1 MNPEVIQNQILD
13 ETLTCSS
20 CVDIGTLP
28 KWGKYSDSQKLEYF
42 KKNLPGL
49 DYVASQIINYM
60 FSNGLAAGSA
70 ELDGKL
76 DEWIYSMNG
85 IGATNYLTLQS
96 AISNAIVYGEN
107 GLWMRPDG
115 LRSIEKGYYGTLLK
129 QEDGLYTIMGYVV
142 RDDGEKISEEYDFK
156 SVFEMYPDLSPSE
169 AVSRWLGDGYIV
181 VPTDEF
187 VNLRNDITKI
197 HGYSPLLKDQQ
208 RLALIASVYERLN
221 YDINYDGPGRI
232 IIRPKDGYMESE
244 DNQVSSSM
252 VLNQSAGAQT
262 ARYNKARQEAMRIG
276 RELKYSTSDS
286 VILMSNAFD
295 KDIDTLPRVTKATE
309 FLSWVDDAVQMIA
322 QDLGMKPELLGLGK
336 FSGNI
341 SLSAVI
347 DDSMVNSIVPMRERY
362 AVQFSRLIS
371 KRVGVDKVYFDK
383 YDLQQAADFNDER
396 VKMANVIRQLSL
408 AKSYMVQSGDNGTG
422 LTDLDKLI
430 HDLSSMV
437 DSSLYDSYGN
447 MYPLA

>member
-1 MNPEVIQNQILD
+1 MNPEIVQNKILD
-13 ETLTCSS
+13 ETLTCSA
-20 CVDIGTLP
+20 CADIGP
-28 KWGKYSDSQKLEYF
+28 FPDWHRHSDAQKLEYYA
-42 KKNLPGL
+42 KNLPGL
-49 DYVASQIINYM
+49 DYVKGQIINYM
-60 FSNGLAAGSA
+60 FSNGLACGSA
-70 ELDGKL
+70 ELDAKL

-85 IGATNYLTLQS
+85 IESTNYLTLQS
-96 AISNAIVYGEN
+96 AIANSIVFGEN

-115 LRSIEKGYYGTLLK
+115 LRSIEKGYYATLLK
-129 QEDGLYTIMGYVV
+129 QESGLYTIMGYVV
-142 RDDGEKISEEYDFK
+142 KEDGEKISEDYDFR

-181 VPTDEF
+181 ISKDEF
-187 VNLRNDITKI
+187 VNLRNDVTKI
-197 HGYSPLLKDQQ
+197 HGLSPLLKDQQ
-208 RLALIASVYERLN
+208 RLNLVAAVYERLN
-221 YDINYDGPGRI
+221 YDINYDGPGRL
-232 IIRPKDGYMESE
+232 IIRPRDGYMESE

-276 RELKYSTSDS
+276 RELKYSSSDS

-295 KDIDTLPRVTKATE
+295 KDIETLPRVTKATE

-322 QDLGMKPELLGLGK
+322 QDLGMKPELLGIGK

-408 AKSYMVQSGDNGTG
+408 AKSYMVQAGDNGTG
-422 LTDLDKLI
+422 LTDLDTLI

-437 DSSLYDSYGN
+437 DQSLYDSYGN

>member
-1 MNPEVIQNQILD
+1 M
-13 ETLTCSS
+13 
-20 CVDIGTLP
+20 DIGTLP
-28 KWGKYSDSQKLEYF
+28 GWGKYSDSQKLEYF
-42 KKNLPGL
+42 RKNLPGL
-49 DYVASQIINYM
+49 DYVAGQIINYM

-70 ELDGKL
+70 ELDSKL
-76 DEWIYSMNG
+76 DEWIYSVNG

-107 GLWMRPDG
+107 ALWMRPDG
-115 LRSIEKGYYGTLLK
+115 LRSLEKGYYGTLLK

-142 RDDGEKISEEYDFK
+142 RDDGDRISEEYDFK

-208 RLALIASVYERLN
+208 RLALIAAVYERLN

-232 IIRPKDGYMESE
+232 IIRPRDGYMESE

-262 ARYNKARQEAMRIG
+262 ARYNKARQEAIRIG
-276 RELKYSTSDS
+276 KELKYSTSDS

-322 QDLGMKPELLGLGK
+322 QDLGMKPELLGIGK

-347 DDSMVNSIVPMRERY
+347 DDSMLNSIVPMRERY